1 MRTLDEI
8 REAIRKLP
16 AKDAWQLAQELRE
29 YLDDL
34 WDKQFEE
41 DVKAG
46 RLDNVIGRARK
57 STPAAKAGP
66 ESCDCSHAALG
77 SSDEHAG

>member
-1 MRTLDEI
+1 MEI

-16 AKDAWQLAQELRE
+16 ADEAWQLANELRE

-46 RLDNVIGRARK
+46 RLDNVIAHARR
-57 STPAAKAGP
+57 
-66 ESCDCSHAALG
+66 
-77 SSDEHAG
+77 EHARRENPR

>member
-1 MRTLDEI
+1 MSTVTEI

-16 AKDAWQLAQELRE
+16 AEQARQLASELRE

-41 DVKAG
+41 DMTAG
-46 RLDNVIGRARK
+46 RLDDFIAQARREYARREDQ
-57 STPAAKAGP
+57 T
-66 ESCDCSHAALG
+66 
-77 SSDEHAG
+77 

>member
-1 MRTLDEI
+1 MSTVTEI

-16 AKDAWQLAQELRE
+16 AEQARQLANELRE

-41 DVKAG
+41 DMTAG
-46 RLDNVIGRARK
+46 RLDDFIAQARR
-57 STPAAKAGP
+57 
-66 ESCDCSHAALG
+66 
-77 SSDEHAG
+77 EHAHRENQT

>member
-1 MRTLDEI
+1 MSTVTEI

-16 AKDAWQLAQELRE
+16 AKDAWRLAVELRE
-29 YLDDL
+29 HLDDL

-46 RLDNVIGRARK
+46 RLDNVIVRARRERVRGK
-57 STPAAKAGP
+57 NQ
-66 ESCDCSHAALG
+66 L
-77 SSDEHAG
+77 